1 MNMRKHIKTFE
12 SFYHEDD
19 MVREIAGFL
28 DCSIERIQLDAIY
41 KDTSM
46 FRGYS
51 IDGRV
56 DDEALEALRAYMENE
71 HGLIMATTWNIGVLD
86 GNVEKRS
93 HVASLKMVNLLDK
106 IFLTE
111 KPLKETCIDWLNT
124 NYSGMEAV
132 DSMEY
137 PGDVLY
143 RYVPKDNI
151 LFYEKKNQR
160 VWVRYDL
167 IWSFFGKYLGLD
179 DQEIMGITEEWLS
192 ETYNLKGITTQDME
206 LSNLDLTE

>member
-1 MNMRKHIKTFE
+1 MRYIKTFE

-28 DCSIERIQLDAIY
+28 DCSIERIEFDPKY

-71 HGLIMATTWNIGVLD
+71 HGLIMTTIWNISVLN
-86 GNVEKRS
+86 GNV
-93 HVASLKMVNLLDK
+93 LDK

-111 KPLKETCIDWLNT
+111 KSLKETCIDWLNK

-132 DSMEY
+132 ENKDN
-137 PGDVLY
+137 PDRVRY
-143 RYVPKDNI
+143 RDILFYNKKDNI
-151 LFYEKKNQR
+151 VY
-160 VWVRYDL
+160 VVYDL
-167 IWSFFGKYLGLD
+167 IWSFFNDYFGLE
-179 DQEIMGITEEWLS
+179 DQVIKDITAEWLS
-192 ETYNLKGITTQDME
+192 ETYNLRSVKTNWI
-206 LSNLDLTE
+206 

>member
-1 MNMRKHIKTFE
+1 MIYIKTFE

-19 MVREIAGFL
+19 MAREIAGFI
-28 DCSIERIQLDAIY
+28 DCSIERIEFDPKY

-56 DDEALEALRAYMENE
+56 DSEALAALRAYMENE
-71 HGLIMATTWNIGVLD
+71 HGLIMTTIWNISVLN
-86 GNVEKRS
+86 GNVVKRS

-132 DSMEY
+132 DHFL
-137 PGDVLY
+137 G
-143 RYVPKDNI
+143 NI
-151 LFYEKKNQR
+151 
-160 VWVRYDL
+160 
-167 IWSFFGKYLGLD
+167 
-179 DQEIMGITEEWLS
+179 
-192 ETYNLKGITTQDME
+192 
-206 LSNLDLTE
+206 